1 MGSKR
6 QHGTKC
12 NRASQHNAI
21 DNCEFVWKVHISR
34 HIIVSL
40 NPPMLGTVMHLGGH
54 NAKHALHPLGTDI
67 ITQSGPGPLAVSCW
81 TYWLGGLLRHIFSPP
96 IHFANHLHMDLWKLR
111 HLHYSA
117 DSKVNPSIAPLPLRH
132 NSHTIHLHQC
142 HQA

>member
-67 ITQSGPGPLAVSCW
+67 ITQSGPGPLA
-81 TYWLGGLLRHIFSPP
+81 LPP
-96 IHFANHLHMDLWKLR
+96 PPL
-111 HLHYSA
+111 
-117 DSKVNPSIAPLPLRH
+117 APLKLPRFLVGHIGWEGCCVTYFHRQSTLLIISIWTSG
-132 NSHTIHLHQC
+132 NCVIFTTALTPR
-142 HQA
+142 